1 VKPTGST
8 SAAAQLQQAAAADTD
23 RSIPQGSHV
32 KATVTTDALVIGAG
46 PGGSAAAR
54 FLAAAGH
61 RVILV
66 ERDHLPRD
74 KACGDALT
82 PTALS
87 ELRMLGADLGGVHPT
102 KGLRIS
108 ARHRTVDLPWPSSSL
123 PTDTEP
129 ITGGTIRRATLDER
143 IARSA
148 VGAGAELWEGAK
160 ATEPVLEHGLL
171 RGAVI
176 ERRDPSDGPDDPPE
190 LITVRARFVAVAD
203 GAISQFGRS
212 LGTTRDRSHAQ
223 GLALR
228 GYFSSDHHDLQWLES
243 NLDLVDSSG
252 ASLPGFRWAFPIG
265 DGTVNIGVGVLSSA
279 RNDEAVHP
287 AALLEQWVQDLPR
300 HWEISPAD
308 AVEEPIGGRL
318 PLGGSVSPRCGP
330 NWLVIGDAA
339 GSANPF
345 NGDGIE
351 AALRTGRQA
360 AQAIDA
366 ALVTNDGTALRHY
379 DLAIEREFGSTDKVG
394 RLMGRLLG
402 QPSTMRELSRVAVN
416 NRPVIEWVFRLANHD
431 IDPSEHGAANRALR
445 VASRAAR
452 WIPER

>member
-1 VKPTGST
+1 
-8 SAAAQLQQAAAADTD
+8 
-23 RSIPQGSHV
+23 V

-54 FLAAAGH
+54 FLATAGH

-66 ERDHLPRD
+66 ERDHFPRD
-74 KACGDALT
+74 KACGDAVT

-87 ELRMLGADLGGVHPT
+87 ELQMLGVDLRDVHPT

-108 ARHRTVDLPWPSSSL
+108 AGHRTVDLPWPASDL
-123 PTDTEP
+123 PKNQDP
-129 ITGGTIRRATLDER
+129 VTGGTIRRALLDER
-143 IARSA
+143 IARA
-148 VGAGAELWEGAK
+148 AAGAGAELWEGAQ
-160 ATEPVLEHGLL
+160 AIEPVLEHGLL
-171 RGAVI
+171 RGAII
-176 ERRDPSDGPDDPPE
+176 ELRNADAGPDDRPE
-190 LITVRARFVAVAD
+190 VVEIRARFVAVAD

-212 LGTTRDRSHAQ
+212 LGTARDRSHAQ

-228 GYFSSDHHDLQWLES
+228 GYFASDHHDLQWLES

-252 ASLPGFRWAFPIG
+252 ASLPGFRWAFPVG
-265 DGTVNIGVGVLSSA
+265 DGSVNIGVGVLSTA

-287 AALLEQWVQDLPR
+287 STLLEQWVKDLPR
-300 HWEISPAD
+300 HWKISPSD
-308 AVEEPIGGRL
+308 AMEEPIGGRL

-330 NWLVIGDAA
+330 NWLVMGDAA

-360 AQAIDA
+360 GQAIDA
-366 ALVTNDGTALRHY
+366 ALVTNDGTPLRHY
-379 DLAIEREFGSTDKVG
+379 DIAIEEEFGSTHKVG

-402 QPSTMRELSRVAVN
+402 QPSAMRELSRVAVN

-431 IDPSEHGAANRALR
+431 LHPEEQGAANRALR
-445 VASRAAR
+445 IASRAAR